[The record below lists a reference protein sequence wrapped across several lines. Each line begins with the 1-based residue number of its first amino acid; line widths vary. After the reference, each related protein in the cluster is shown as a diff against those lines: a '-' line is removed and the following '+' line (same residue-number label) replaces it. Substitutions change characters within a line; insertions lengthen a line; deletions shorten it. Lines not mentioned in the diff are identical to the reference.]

1 MKMLMD
7 ILKQPEISPFF
18 DGRYKIK
25 NEAGILKAGG
35 GEYRPDRLMFQD
47 KKAIVLDYKTGKE
60 DPEHISQLDQYGQ
73 LLLDMGYLNV
83 EKYLLYI
90 DKEFTLLKV

>member
-1 MKMLMD
+1 
-7 ILKQPEISPFF
+7 
-18 DGRYKIK
+18 
-25 NEAGILKAGG
+25 
-35 GEYRPDRLMFQD
+35 MFQD

-60 DPEHISQLDQYGQ
+60 DPKHIRQLEQYGQ

-90 DKEFTLLKV
+90 DEEFTLLKV